1 MRKRVVFILPSFAGG
16 GAERVCLA
24 FAGALDRR
32 VFDTAIIVVDGRG
45 ELCGLVKAG
54 MEVRDLGYRRVR
66 YALPSLIKALRRS
79 RADII
84 IPTMGYLNLA
94 VLALRFC
101 LPRGTQIVPREANL
115 PTRSMD
121 ALPVPRLARAAY
133 RHLYPRADGVIC
145 NSQAVADELR
155 DLCRVPPARIHRIDN
170 PIDVDSIRRAAAK
183 PCRAPGP
190 GPRFVAAG
198 RLARQKG
205 FDRLIDLF
213 AEMAPDAHLT
223 ILGEGPD
230 RAALVARAAKRGLSE
245 RLCFAGFEPS
255 PWPFYAG
262 ADAFVLSSRW
272 EGMPNAG
279 LEALA
284 CGTPV
289 IAASEAG
296 GIAEVAAE
304 AEPGAVRIAAWGR
317 DFLEAMRAIRP
328 DPLPILRPSR
338 LPRRYWLEEAATKMA
353 SLLNA

>member
-1 MRKRVVFILPSFAGG
+1 MV
-16 GAERVCLA
+16 
-24 FAGALDRR
+24 
-32 VFDTAIIVVDGRG
+32 
-45 ELCGLVKAG
+45 
-54 MEVRDLGYRRVR
+54 VRDLGCRRVR
-66 YALPSLIKALRRS
+66 HALPSLVNALRRS
-79 RADII
+79 RAHVI
-84 IPTMGYLNLA
+84 IPTMGYLNLV
-94 VLALRFC
+94 VLAFRAC
-101 LPRGTQIVPREANL
+101 LPRGAKIFPREANL

-121 ALPVPRLARAAY
+121 ALPMPRLARAAY

-145 NSQAVADELR
+145 NSQAVANELR

-170 PIDVDSIRRAAAK
+170 PIDIDVIRQAAAT

-198 RLARQKG
+198 RLTRQKG

-223 ILGEGPD
+223 ILGDGPD
-230 RAALVARAAKRGLSE
+230 RTALVAQAAKRGLSD
-245 RLCFAGFEPS
+245 RLRFAGFESS

-262 ADAFVLSSRW
+262 ADAFLLSSRW

-304 AEPGAVRIAAWGR
+304 VGPSAVRIAAWGR
-317 DFLEAMRAIRP
+317 DFLDAMRATRA
-328 DPLPILRPSR
+328 DPVRLLRPSR
-338 LPRRYWLEEAATKMA
+338 LPRRYWLEEAAAKMA